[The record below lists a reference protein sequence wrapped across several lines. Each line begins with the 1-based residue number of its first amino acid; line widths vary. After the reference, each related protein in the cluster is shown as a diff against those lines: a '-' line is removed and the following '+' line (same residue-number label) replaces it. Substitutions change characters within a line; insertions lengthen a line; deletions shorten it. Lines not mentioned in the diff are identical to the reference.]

1 MLRPDSGGAGWL
13 HGMLNGTNEWGVA
26 IVCPYNN
33 EIFALRSLLCFLT
46 PYSRTTGRCTSTP
59 LYTPV
64 LDGESRC
71 PSKCQEV
78 HAKKWGVLV
87 ICFDVKKQIHAQRRG
102 THASPILACVSWFC
116 RFAAGLLLRRFF
128 GFGLALSSWPAA
140 AARAP
145 ALTLSL
151 TPPAAC
157 WRQLL
162 SRAAMTIAV
171 PCCQC
176 HVEKPISVS
185 SRECTRTGSPVLGPE
200 EPEGSSST

>member
-1 MLRPDSGGAGWL
+1 M
-13 HGMLNGTNEWGVA
+13 
-26 IVCPYNN
+26 
-33 EIFALRSLLCFLT
+33 
-46 PYSRTTGRCTSTP
+46 
-59 LYTPV
+59 
-64 LDGESRC
+64 
-71 PSKCQEV
+71 
-78 HAKKWGVLV
+78 

-102 THASPILACVSWFC
+102 THASPILACC
-116 RFAAGLLLRRFF
+116 RCAAGLLLRRFF
-128 GFGLALSSWPAA
+128 GLGLALSSWPAA

-185 SRECTRTGSPVLGPE
+185 SRECTRTGSPVLGPWPE